1 MDDLQSI
8 QEEIGERLCT
18 LPRGKLIELSQFFKI
33 HLEANVTRLSLVS
46 LLSNHLLRS
55 ELEELEDGGMAELL
69 SINDKLSALM
79 LTDVNMSEP
88 SPEPGQVE
96 ERENVVQRQAEEIK
110 RTTDLLP
117 AVQTHPT
124 VAQSTRLGPASAD
137 SVAVSSSLPPQGQII
152 PTVWH
157 REFKISGFIGEPGQR
172 DRLTFSSLARQI
184 ESGLNKGYPE
194 HEIVDSVIRA
204 ITPGLQLRSYLEGK
218 TDLTLPML
226 RRILRSHYQEKNATE
241 LYKQLTAES
250 QRAKE
255 TPQSFLIRVLD
266 LRQKIL
272 FASQE
277 DESGLKYDP
286 ALVQNMFLHT
296 VLTGL
301 QNDRI
306 QSDLQPYLTD
316 TTVTDETLLE
326 KLNVACSHEAERQ
339 SKRKSERS
347 ATVNVTQ
354 LSEPTLHLKN
364 KQKQPKSDLMSQLKS
379 LSEEVK
385 QIKESMQQP
394 SPLPQQCCTVNNDVT
409 TLRTVHQSISEKNQV
424 PQSQAWRHSQNGGE
438 QQQQYPLQV
447 SNFTPQPYQR
457 RMSPMP
463 VQYFQPT
470 HSSQYATQGLSPQ
483 QFHAESQSYVATP
496 QSQYFQPYRQSHP
509 PRPRQCFHCQQAR
522 SMELCTHCYRCGSN
536 EHFLAGCKERGTRT
550 QRRVQLN
557 EDGLP
562 PRDRE

>member
-18 LPRGKLIELSQFFKI
+18 LPRGKLIELSQFLEI
-33 HLEANVTRLSLVS
+33 QLEANVTRLSLVS
-46 LLSNHLLRS
+46 RLSNHLLRS

-69 SINDKLSALM
+69 SINDKLSEIM
-79 LTDVNMSEP
+79 LTDVNVSEP
-88 SPEPGQVE
+88 SPELVQVK
-96 ERENVVQRQAEEIK
+96 ERENVVQRQPGEIK
-110 RTTDLLP
+110 HTTDLLP

-124 VAQSTRLGPASAD
+124 VSQSMRLRPASAD
-137 SVAVSSSLPPQGQII
+137 SVAVNSSLPPQGQMI

-194 HEIVDSVIRA
+194 NEIVDSVIRA

-354 LSEPTLHLKN
+354 LNDPTLHLKS

-394 SPLPQQCCTVNNDVT
+394 SPLPQQCCTVNNDVS
-409 TLRTVHQSISEKNQV
+409 TLRTVHQSISEENQV
-424 PQSQAWRHSQNGGE
+424 PQSQAWRQSQNGGE
-438 QQQQYPLQV
+438 QQQQYPFQA
-447 SNFTPQPYQR
+447 SHFTPQPYQR
-457 RMSPMP
+457 QMSPMP

-470 HSSQYATQGLSPQ
+470 RSSQYAAQGFNPQ

-496 QSQYFQPYRQSHP
+496 QSQYFQPYRQSRLS
-509 PRPRQCFHCQQAR
+509 RPRQCFHCQQAR

-536 EHFLAGCKERGTRT
+536 EHFLAGCKERGNRT